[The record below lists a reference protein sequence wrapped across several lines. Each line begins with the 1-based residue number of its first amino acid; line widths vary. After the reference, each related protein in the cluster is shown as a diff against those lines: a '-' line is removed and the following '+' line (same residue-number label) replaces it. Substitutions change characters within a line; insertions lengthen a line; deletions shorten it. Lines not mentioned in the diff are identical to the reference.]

1 MQESIDEWK
10 QKAEDGASI
19 RYSCYKIIYIGTVAS
34 QDSTIE
40 KIRNEME
47 QLNKDLANQEKVRLN
62 LENIMQ
68 VTNLLYYRI

>member
-19 RYSCYKIIYIGTVAS
+19 RISCYKIIYIGTVAA

-68 VTNLLYYRI
+68 VTNLLYFRI